1 MAKISLYKNFRRLD
15 ILRKFINAKIFTT
28 KVFVHENFQ
37 IYGIT
42 KNNLLPEAICCCL
55 QTCNVTASE
64 KIVGARCVPSLV
76 INSIINKL
84 ESKVSLITTRC
95 LRLFVVVY
103 RVEML

>member
-1 MAKISLYKNFRRLD
+1 MSDTCVPSLIVID
-15 ILRKFINAKIFTT
+15 TAINQLET
-28 KVFVHENFQ
+28 KVSLK
-37 IYGIT
+37 T
-42 KNNLLPEAICCCL
+42 ICCLRLFVVVYKHVML
-55 QTCNVTASE
+55 QHQRGE
-64 KIVGARCVPSLV
+64 RCVPSLIV

>member
-1 MAKISLYKNFRRLD
+1 MYCYYN
-15 ILRKFINAKIFTT
+15 
-28 KVFVHENFQ
+28 V
-37 IYGIT
+37 
-42 KNNLLPEAICCCL
+42 LPEAICCCL
-55 QTCNVTASE
+55 QTCNVAASDE
-64 KIVGARCVPSLV
+64 IVGERCVPRLII